1 MMKQKFYQLTPAER
15 RRYLIEHNKL
25 AADIAPVSDLSVLNQ
40 LSENVIGSL
49 SLPLAVVP
57 RLIVNDVEYAVPM
70 ATEEPSVV
78 AAANHG
84 ATIFNRAGGV
94 IATSER
100 QGIYGQ
106 VVFTV
111 AADFNEVQF
120 AKFVAEIPTLVD
132 RLNEQFS
139 SLVDHGGGVHSI
151 TAQMIA
157 GLLEL
162 KVLVDPAEAM
172 GANKVNS
179 IMEYLTTLLL
189 PSEYLL
195 DAQFAI
201 LSNFPTQLTTAK
213 VWLPVNLL
221 DKKMTD
227 EELEGKTTDQ
237 ARQIAQKFVTIADFG
252 RESLLRA
259 PTNNK
264 GIMNGVDSVL
274 LATGND
280 FRAVEAATHM
290 YASEYGHYESLSSW
304 ALESSHQI
312 DFLVGQVTLPLP
324 IGVVGG
330 SINVRP
336 DVQEAFTLL
345 GHPNVHEFA
354 TVVAAVGLANNFA
367 AIYALATNGIQAG
380 HMKLQARNMAV
391 ANGATIAELPDVLP
405 LILAEKDFSSTR
417 IKQIITRYRNQKN

>member
-1 MMKQKFYQLTPAER
+1 MTTKKFYQLSPAER
-15 RRYLIEHNKL
+15 REQLYKKNKL
-25 AADIAPVSDLSVLNQ
+25 RSKIIENTDLAALNQ

-49 SLPLAVVP
+49 SLPLSVVES
-57 RLIVNDVEYAVPM
+57 LIVNDVEYSVPM

-84 ATIFNRAGGV
+84 ASIFNRAGGV

-106 VVFTV
+106 VVLAVSPEFKEKH
-111 AADFNEVQF
+111 FSQL
-120 AKFVAEIPTLVD
+120 VAEIKTLIEQ
-132 RLNEQFS
+132 LNQQFV
-139 SLVDHGGGVHSI
+139 SLVNHGGGVRSI
-151 TAQMIA
+151 TAQMIE

-179 IMEYLTTLLL
+179 IMEYLTNLLL
-189 PSEYLL
+189 DYDEIV

-213 VWLPVNLL
+213 VWLPLNLL
-221 DKKMTD
+221 NKGCTD
-227 EELEGKTTDQ
+227 AELDEAPSEN
-237 ARQIAQKFVTIADFG
+237 ARKVAQKFVSIADFG
-252 RESLLRA
+252 RKSLLRA

-280 FRAVEAATHM
+280 FRAVEAATHV
-290 YASEYGHYESLSSW
+290 YASEYGHYEPLSSW
-304 ALESSHQI
+304 SVESNRKV
-312 DFLVGQVTLPLP
+312 DFLVGQLTLPLP

-336 DVQEAFTLL
+336 DVKEAFNIL
-345 GHPNVHEFA
+345 GQPNVHELA
-354 TVVAAVGLANNFA
+354 EVVASIGLANNFA
-367 AIYALATNGIQAG
+367 ALYALATSGIQEG
-380 HMKLQARNMAV
+380 HMKLQARNAAV
-391 ANGATIAELPDVLP
+391 SNGALIEELPEILP
-405 LILAEKDFSSTR
+405 LILVGKDFSSAK
-417 IKQIITRYRNQKN
+417 IKQIITEYRNK